1 MSVGEEE
8 VLGSGGAR
16 REGEASRPLMLR
28 EGRARVR
35 VWVMYFLVG
44 VSWGAL
50 ALDSWFEGKVR
61 GSKTEG
67 KIGRGGYLV
76 D

>member
-1 MSVGEEE
+1 MSVGGED

-35 VWVMYFLVG
+35 VWVMYFLMG
-44 VSWGAL
+44 FSWGAFG
-50 ALDSWFEGKVR
+50 A
-61 GSKTEG
+61 
-67 KIGRGGYLV
+67 GYLV
-76 D
+76 RVESESV